1 MTADQTSVF
10 DRRAFL
16 AATASAAVAV
26 PAVVQAQA
34 QSPAGPGPER
44 STQEEPKAMERIMSE
59 GSFSKSRLAR
69 MHESMSRH
77 VESGYVPGLV
87 TLVAR
92 RGEVHVDAIGQL
104 DVGGTAP
111 MRRDTIFRIASL
123 TKPITAAAAMM
134 LVEECKLRLDEPVD
148 RWLPE
153 LADRKVLRSLE
164 SEVADTVPAH
174 RPITL
179 RDLLTFRLGLGA
191 IMVFPEKHPIQKAM
205 SEAGVAPG
213 PFLPTHAPDELMKRY
228 GSLPLVHQPGERWL
242 YDTGSHILGVLIA
255 RVSGKSLG
263 DVLRERIFEPLGM
276 KDTGFSVPEEKL
288 GRLAT
293 SYWTEGGTRKELVIF
308 DEARGG
314 RFAQPPVFE
323 SGSGGLAS
331 TVDDYYAFCRMMLDK
346 GLYGRDRLLSRA
358 SVELMTTDQITPEQ
372 KAASPFFPGF
382 WDSRGW
388 GFGVSVF
395 TKRDTLENVPGRF
408 GWDGGYGTSGYSDP
422 QEDMVG
428 ILMTQRVMDSP
439 AAPPTY
445 SDFWTSAYQAIDD

>member
-1 MTADQTSVF
+1 
-10 DRRAFL
+10 
-16 AATASAAVAV
+16 
-26 PAVVQAQA
+26 
-34 QSPAGPGPER
+34 
-44 STQEEPKAMERIMSE
+44 MSE
-59 GSFSKSRLAR
+59 GNLSKSRLAR
-69 MHESMSRH
+69 MHESMNRH

-92 RGEVHVDAIGQL
+92 RGEVHVDAIGQQ
-104 DVGGTAP
+104 DVGGAAP
-111 MRRDTIFRIASL
+111 MRRDAIFRIASL
-123 TKPITAAAAMM
+123 TKPVTAAAAMM
-134 LVEECKLRLDEPVD
+134 LVEECRLRLDDPVD

-164 SEVADTVPAH
+164 SEVTDTVPAH

-205 SEAGVAPG
+205 SEAGVASG
-213 PFLPTHAPDELMKRY
+213 PFLPALAPDELMQRY

-276 KDTGFSVPEEKL
+276 KDTGFSVPENKL
-288 GRLAT
+288 ARLPT
-293 SYWTEGGTRKELVIF
+293 CYWTEGGTRKQLVAF
-308 DEARGG
+308 DEARDG
-314 RFAQPPVFE
+314 RFAAPPVFE
-323 SGSGGLAS
+323 SGSGGLVS

-346 GLYGRDRLLSRA
+346 GRHGRDRLLSRS

-388 GFGVSVF
+388 GLGLSVI
-395 TKRDTLENVPGRF
+395 TRRDGLENVPGRF
-408 GWDGGYGTSGYSDP
+408 GWDGGYGTTGYSDP

-439 AAPPTY
+439 ASPPTF

>member
-1 MTADQTSVF
+1 MTAAKTSAF

-16 AATASAAVAV
+16 AATASAAIAA
-26 PAVVQAQA
+26 PATVHAQA
-34 QSPAGPGPER
+34 PSAAGAMVENSAQTSNVIER
-44 STQEEPKAMERIMSE
+44 DMSE

-69 MHESMSRH
+69 MHETMSRH

-92 RGEVHVDAIGQL
+92 RGEVHVDAIGQQDL
-104 DVGGTAP
+104 AGTMP

-153 LADRKVLRSLE
+153 LADRKVLRSIE
-164 SEVADTVPAH
+164 SELTDTVPAH
-174 RPITL
+174 RAITL

-191 IMVFPEKHPIQKAM
+191 IMVFPDKYPIQKAM
-205 SEAGVAPG
+205 SEAGIAPG
-213 PFLPTHAPDELMKRY
+213 PFLPTQGPDELMKRY
-228 GSLPLVHQPGERWL
+228 GSLPLVYQPGERWM

-255 RVSGKSLG
+255 RVCGKSLG
-263 DVLRERIFEPLGM
+263 DALRERIFEPLGM

-288 GRLAT
+288 GRVAT
-293 SYWTEGGTRKELVIF
+293 AYWTEGGTRKELVAF

-314 RFAQPPVFE
+314 RFAKPPVFE
-323 SGSGGLAS
+323 SASGGLVS

-346 GLYGRDRLLSRA
+346 GLVGRDRVLSRP
-358 SVELMTTDQITPEQ
+358 SVELMTTDQITPDQ

-388 GFGVSVF
+388 GFGMSVF
-395 TKRDTLENVPGRF
+395 TKRDTLENIPGRF

-422 QEDMVG
+422 QEDLVG

-439 AAPPTY
+439 AAPPTF